1 MQLTITTDYAIR
13 IVCYLAKKQQMT
25 SAAEL
30 AQELQIPISYIPKV
44 TRQLKKAQI
53 ITAMEGTHGGY
64 SLIKKTDDIQYRVNH
79 DNQPMPGKRRILF
92 QKCDRYL

>member
-64 SLIKKTDDIQYRVNH
+64 SLIKKTDDISGVI
-79 DNQPMPGKRRILF
+79 GG
-92 QKCDRYL
+92 

>member
-44 TRQLKKAQI
+44 TR
-53 ITAMEGTHGGY
+53 H
-64 SLIKKTDDIQYRVNH
+64 
-79 DNQPMPGKRRILF
+79 
-92 QKCDRYL
+92 

>member
-44 TRQLKKAQI
+44 TRQLKRKHRLLP
-53 ITAMEGTHGGY
+53 AMEGHMADIV
-64 SLIKKTDDIQYRVNH
+64 LIKKQMIFH
-79 DNQPMPGKRRILF
+79 SF
-92 QKCDRYL
+92 